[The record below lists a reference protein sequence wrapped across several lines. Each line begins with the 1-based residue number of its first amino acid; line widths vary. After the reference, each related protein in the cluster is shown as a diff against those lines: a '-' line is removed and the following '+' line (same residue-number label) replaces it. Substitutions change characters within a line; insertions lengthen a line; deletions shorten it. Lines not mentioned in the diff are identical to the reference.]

1 MPHDPDYV
9 PLAPRFPSPIGRGYK
24 GASPYVT
31 LPGRHLPAPGA
42 EYRTIIIPGD
52 PQGEGLAVGTGPS
65 CAAAP
70 VPPITIGQNADT
82 CFDLAYDVSA
92 RHALETGEETPAEIV
107 ARIADLLADIRMPQ
121 NARER
126 EHPYFLAEV
135 TPAHAFAFDLNTAP
149 DLGIPAAGISVTI
162 IRFKVPKNRAGLLA
176 SWGRAFRFTN
186 VAGAGAPFPIWELRV
201 NGRRVVDGFWSP
213 TDQLYASVFD
223 VSPGFMRIP
232 GQFMEPV
239 RFLLEPEDELELVL
253 TGGPLEPGARGAAAR
268 LLGWTFP
275 QQWVRGSR
283 YFTPCDR

>member
-70 VPPITIGQNADT
+70 VPPITIGQNADN
-82 CFDLAYDVSA
+82 CFDIPYDVSA
-92 RHALETGEETPAEIV
+92 QHALATGEETPVQLV
-107 ARIADLLADIRMPQ
+107 ARIADLVGDIRLPQ

-126 EHPYFLAEV
+126 EHPYFLASDG
-135 TPAHAFAFDLNTAP
+135 PAHAFEFDLNTAA
-149 DLGIPAAGISVTI
+149 DLVIPAAGVSVI
-162 IRFKVPKNRAGLLA
+162 VIRFLVPKNRAGVL
-176 SWGRAFRFTN
+176 STWGRAFRFTN
-186 VAGAGAPFPIWELRV
+186 VPAAAAPPIWELHI
-201 NGRRVVDGFWSP
+201 NGRRVVEGFTSP

-232 GQFMEPV
+232 SQFLEPV
-239 RFLLEPEDELELVL
+239 RFLLEPEDELTLVL
-253 TGGPLEPGARGAAAR
+253 TGAAGEPGARGAAAR